1 MRISS
6 ATALIAAL
14 AVVALGSASC
24 TGSSTPAVATTTT
37 TTPTVTRTTDTF
49 SGTVPVR
56 GSAFNNFT
64 IAATGLV
71 EVTLTAA
78 GPPSTI
84 TMGLGVGTQSGSSC
98 AVLSGGSV
106 NTPAGS
112 AVQLSG
118 TSSAGA
124 LCVKISDI
132 GNQTSAVSYTV
143 TVTHP

>member
-1 MRISS
+1 MRIPF
-6 ATALIAAL
+6 AIALIAAL
-14 AVVALGSASC
+14 AIGSAAC
-24 TGSSTPAVATTTT
+24 TGSSTAATAATTTT
-37 TTPTVTRTTDTF
+37 PAVARTTETF

-64 IAATGLV
+64 VTATGLV

-84 TMGLGVGTQSGSSC
+84 AMSVGVGTQTGTGCTVLAGS
-98 AVLSGGSV
+98 AV

-112 AVQLSG
+112 AVQQSG
-118 TSSAGA
+118 ILSAGA
-124 LCVKISDI
+124 LCVKISDL
-132 GNQTSAVSYTV
+132 GSQTSAVSYTI

>member
-1 MRISS
+1 MKTLS
-6 ATALIAAL
+6 AIALIAL
-14 AVVALGSASC
+14 LALGSTAC
-24 TGSSTPAVATTTT
+24 TGSSTPVAAT
-37 TTPTVTRTTDTF
+37 TTPTVARSTDTF

-64 IAATGLV
+64 VVATGLV

-84 TMGLGVGTQSGSSC
+84 AMGLGVGTQNGSSC
-98 AVLSGGSV
+98 AVVAGSPV

-118 TSSAGA
+118 ILSAGA
-124 LCVKISDI
+124 LCVSQGRFDE
-132 GNQTSAVSYTV
+132 
-143 TVTHP
+143 